1 MHEQDRQL
9 IKRLVLGDSYAEL
22 QFVHRWHPR
31 IIGWIRQQAPSVE
44 ARDYAQEV
52 LIHLARDN
60 WDHLLKWRG
69 LYEDTPNLNSLAG
82 FLRRVTRNKT
92 IDLLRADG
100 HELAEEDEPAEIED
114 KHSPMGVNP
123 SDQVEDAAK
132 RALLERL
139 IAELPPR
146 DRNLL
151 TMWRL
156 GHPDSHTALML
167 RMEPNNVRQRR
178 KYLIDKIRARFREER
193 GGGNGNE

>member
-1 MHEQDRQL
+1 MHEEDRQL
-9 IKRLVLGDSYAEL
+9 IKRLVLGDARAEFE
-22 QFVHRWHPR
+22 FVRHWMPR
-31 IIGWIRQQAPSVE
+31 IINWIRQRAPAVE

-60 WDHLLKWRG
+60 WDTLLKWRG
-69 LYEDTPNLNSLAG
+69 LYEDTANPNSLAG
-82 FLRRVTRNKT
+82 FLRVVTRNKT
-92 IDLLRADG
+92 GSLLKADG
-100 HELAEEDEPAEIED
+100 HLPPEDDEPAEIED

-123 SDQVEDAAK
+123 SDQAEDDAR

-139 IAELPPR
+139 IAELPTR

-156 GHPDSHTALML
+156 GHPDSYTARML

-178 KYLIDKIRARFREER
+178 HYLTQRLWARFREEWEGR
-193 GGGNGNE
+193 NGNE